1 MSNELPQAP
10 APVEAPLPVGT
21 RVSLDPEA
29 RFLDRS
35 FLTGGS
41 PWRLLRLPGGSR
53 AVAERW
59 RGGDRVRPGEERF
72 ARTLVQQG
80 LVHPVTHPRIDTND
94 VDVVIP
100 VHDDVVALR
109 ILLADLAGLHVTVV
123 DDGSPE
129 PALVE
134 ALARESGATLVRLDE
149 NLGPAGA
156 RNAGAAATSRP
167 LIWFLDADISL
178 DNAHDVL
185 HRLAGQLSD
194 PLVSASAPR
203 IRGGVGRS
211 ARDRFERN
219 FSPLDMGP
227 RGGLVVPG
235 GTVAYVPSACLL
247 VRRHAFGEG
256 FDETLRTGEDVDL
269 LWRLHDRGWLVRY
282 DAEVVVTHP
291 ARTSWR
297 HWWRQR
303 AGYGRSAGELARR
316 HGARL
321 APLRADRWTLLA
333 WTGVLVGRPAI
344 GARIVRVARD
354 QLSTKVAEHAD
365 QPSEVANAIVARG
378 MLRAGLPLARALVRT
393 FGGVILLAA
402 LHPRLRRRAL
412 LLFGVGTLA
421 RWRSA
426 RVHPT
431 DVVLAVADDLAYGL
445 GVAHGAWRA
454 RSLDAVRPHLT
465 PSSVTLRDVLAPR
478 WRPRI
483 GPDGE
488 R

>member
-1 MSNELPQAP
+1 MSNELPLAP
-10 APVEAPLPVGT
+10 TPVEAPLPVGT
-21 RVSLDPEA
+21 RVTLDPEA
-29 RFLDRS
+29 RFLDRT

-53 AVAERW
+53 TVAERW
-59 RGGDRVRPGEERF
+59 RGGGQVRAGEERF

-80 LVHPVTHPRIDTND
+80 LLHPVAHPGIDVHD

-100 VHDDVVALR
+100 VHDDVAALR
-109 ILLADLAGLHVTVV
+109 ILLAALDGLHVTVV
-123 DDGSPE
+123 DDASLE
-129 PALVE
+129 PAIVE
-134 ALARESGATLVRLDE
+134 ASAREFGTDLVRLDE
-149 NLGPAGA
+149 NVGPAGA
-156 RNAGAAATSRP
+156 RNAGVDATSRP

-185 HRLAGQLSD
+185 HRLAGQLTD

-203 IRGGVGRS
+203 IRGGAGRS

-219 FSPLDMGP
+219 FSPLDMGA

-256 FDETLRTGEDVDL
+256 FDATLRTGEDVDL

-291 ARTSWR
+291 ARSSWR
-297 HWWRQR
+297 SWWRQR

-316 HGARL
+316 HGPRL
-321 APLRADRWTLLA
+321 APVRADPWTLLA
-333 WTGVLVGRPAI
+333 WIGVLVGRPAI

-354 QLSTKVAEHAD
+354 HLATQVAEHAD

-378 MLRAGLPLARALVRT
+378 MLRAGLPLARATVRT
-393 FGGVILLAA
+393 FGGVVLLAA

-412 LLFGVGTLA
+412 VLFGVGTLA

-426 RVHPT
+426 KVRPT
-431 DVVLAVADDLAYGL
+431 DVALAVADDLAYGL

-454 RSLDAVRPHLT
+454 RSLAAVRPHLT
-465 PSSVTLRDVLAPR
+465 ASSVTWRDVVAPR
-478 WRPRI
+478 SRARV
-483 GPDGE
+483 GARGDG
-488 R
+488 